1 MNEKNSAR
9 DALIELTSR
18 IIHSYFGESQLDL
31 LLSLLAQDV
40 FWLGAGKTMSAS
52 GQKCVS
58 SVFHASEGHLIPCEI
73 SDESYRAKE
82 LTPGLWLTEGSCQL
96 RTTPSYKIYLQE
108 YQRCSFIFRK
118 TSKEQGPEWEIVY
131 IHNSIAYNE
140 LKDHELFAWTE
151 GMRNYKRIHQPDNSL
166 LSMTDKGKLLQLFHK
181 VYGALPEEMQ
191 EVLLL
196 LAQLRVFTV
205 PQAEFFCRNLAS
217 SHKLLTAWERN
228 PFLAF
233 QYDTG
238 QYNFHPGFA
247 RFLQQEFT
255 KHPRPWRRKMLMRI
269 CDCYLQEKNYKE
281 AFRFAMEV
289 KDSMRLLRAI
299 RGGGLKV
306 LYFQPVDTILDVLH
320 HDAYE
325 KWNGETEAC
334 LMVLLYVNLSSGPR
348 SAAAERSSYLHTL
361 KDTSVFST
369 LDRAALLVLE
379 GLEHMPGVEA
389 MLPYFQKAAVLC
401 RECGQKLPYDYMR
414 GVTQGVFGQLIQYWR
429 TPGKLAQENKTLQKI
444 YACCSQIIDGC
455 NGALWSAAV
464 IAEEQYLLGNLMT
477 AKELMRPFVHSALH
491 TEDQQ
496 DRAII
501 SLFLLPRI
509 ALFEK
514 NMGDFAHCQK
524 VVRKLLP
531 VVKDDLSLTDLK
543 VTSAF
548 VSCLLEE
555 LSDKQVEIYGQ
566 MESLNRH
573 PSLYDTFMSL
583 RHRILLTMHK
593 YNQLQLVLDP
603 QTLSLESA
611 AAPMRKLYDS
621 ILLASVE
628 EHLGKMDEAMKFFQ
642 QALEYAKPDGII
654 MPFAEHAPFLSQCF
668 ERARMNPDYEAF
680 IKDIEKFSIKQVP
693 VHNPLDEMLTPRER
707 FIVKLVQQG
716 KTNQEIASQLNIAEI
731 TVKKQ
736 LSHLYKLFGVTNR
749 TGLIYKKQAS

>member
-1 MNEKNSAR
+1 M
-9 DALIELTSR
+9 
-18 IIHSYFGESQLDL
+18 
-31 LLSLLAQDV
+31 
-40 FWLGAGKTMSAS
+40 
-52 GQKCVS
+52 
-58 SVFHASEGHLIPCEI
+58 
-73 SDESYRAKE
+73 
-82 LTPGLWLTEGSCQL
+82 
-96 RTTPSYKIYLQE
+96 
-108 YQRCSFIFRK
+108 
-118 TSKEQGPEWEIVY
+118 
-131 IHNSIAYNE
+131 
-140 LKDHELFAWTE
+140 
-151 GMRNYKRIHQPDNSL
+151 
-166 LSMTDKGKLLQLFHK
+166 
-181 VYGALPEEMQ
+181 
-191 EVLLL
+191 
-196 LAQLRVFTV
+196 
-205 PQAEFFCRNLAS
+205 
-217 SHKLLTAWERN
+217 
-228 PFLAF
+228 
-233 QYDTG
+233 
-238 QYNFHPGFA
+238 
-247 RFLQQEFT
+247 
-255 KHPRPWRRKMLMRI
+255 
-269 CDCYLQEKNYKE
+269 
-281 AFRFAMEV
+281 
-289 KDSMRLLRAI
+289 
-299 RGGGLKV
+299 
-306 LYFQPVDTILDVLH
+306 
-320 HDAYE
+320 
-325 KWNGETEAC
+325 
-334 LMVLLYVNLSSGPR
+334 
-348 SAAAERSSYLHTL
+348 
-361 KDTSVFST
+361 
-369 LDRAALLVLE
+369 
-379 GLEHMPGVEA
+379 
-389 MLPYFQKAAVLC
+389 
-401 RECGQKLPYDYMR
+401 
-414 GVTQGVFGQLIQYWR
+414 IQYWR
-429 TPGKLAQENKTLQKI
+429 TPVKLAQENKTLQKI

-566 MESLNRH
+566 M
-573 PSLYDTFMSL
+573 YDTFMSL

-611 AAPMRKLYDS
+611 VAPMRKLYDS

-749 TGLIYKKQAS
+749 TGLIHKIQAS